1 MILINIVI
9 LLALL
14 KLLLASEKPLLC
26 SGIYTVVC
34 FVFGL
39 FSVLDGHAPF
49 YGLLLYTA
57 VRFGLSF
64 LYFWLLCR
72 IGGEHFLVD
81 RLDPWISH
89 RNAVSGAAPGTRARC
104 WLRMGTVAG

>member
-1 MILINIVI
+1 
-9 LLALL
+9 
-14 KLLLASEKPLLC
+14 
-26 SGIYTVVC
+26 
-34 FVFGL
+34 
-39 FSVLDGHAPF
+39 
-49 YGLLLYTA
+49 
-57 VRFGLSF
+57 LSF

-72 IGGEHFLVD
+72 IGGEPLLVD